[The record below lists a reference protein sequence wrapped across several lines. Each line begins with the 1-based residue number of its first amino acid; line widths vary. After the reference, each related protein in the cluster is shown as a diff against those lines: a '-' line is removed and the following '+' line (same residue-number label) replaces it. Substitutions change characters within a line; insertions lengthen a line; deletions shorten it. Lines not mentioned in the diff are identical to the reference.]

1 MRRWIFLLIITVFIV
16 GGIFIGDLSLKHV
29 KANAQ
34 TNTQVAEDNSD
45 IDEADVTDISSLR
58 NFWRLT
64 EKGGNI
70 RWAIF
75 FILFLG
81 IFVISLKSIELI
93 LDRIKSKELAN
104 ADFRGM
110 SFPQLKALV
119 DRQPENLF
127 SRLFYMMNK
136 VFGTTKSAEGFRE
149 EIGSYIQIQQD
160 SFKTFQT
167 RMAFLSDTA
176 GALGLL
182 GTVWGIFI
190 TFYSGN
196 VDSQIMVSGM
206 GIALITTLM
215 GLIVSMILNLCS
227 TEIFSIFNKRMDLVT
242 TKAEEFRL
250 RLMEIQ
256 QGPVS
261 YKEIVRETEIAALPE
276 EKIEEEVIESK
287 EEIAPT
293 VIVEKPKV
301 EEEAI
306 KAELPVPFEIQLVE
320 GNNQT
325 GEVISKLK
333 KPLTVAVVSEDG
345 TKLQDI
351 TVRFDVIDNL
361 GKLNGDFSVQE
372 LKTDSKGF
380 ASCTWTL
387 GSKSGQHFV
396 KVSSD
401 NLEEKTFM
409 AEAIS
414 ARPASLKIIEGNA
427 QNARCDQ
434 VLPDAL
440 MVNLV
445 DKYENAIEDHEI
457 TFKVINGNGTFPD
470 FDKDSKVIIRTDANG
485 QAGIKYKLG
494 PNPGFNSVKVSANQL
509 KEGIEFQ
516 ELAQ

>member
-1 MRRWIFLLIITVFIV
+1 MRRWIFLFVITICIV
-16 GGIFIGDLSLKHV
+16 GGVRLGDLGLIPA

-34 TNTQVAEDNSD
+34 INTQVDEDVSD
-45 IDEADVTDISSLR
+45 ADEGDVTDIGSLR

-64 EKGGNI
+64 EKGGKI

-75 FILFLG
+75 FVLFLG

-119 DRQPENLF
+119 DRQPQNLF
-127 SRLFYMMNK
+127 SRLFFMMNK
-136 VFGTTKSAEGFRE
+136 VFSTTASAEGFRE
-149 EIGSYIQIQQD
+149 EIGSYIQTQQD

-190 TFYSGN
+190 TFFSGN
-196 VDSQIMVSGM
+196 VDSQLMVSGM

-227 TEIFSIFNKRMDLVT
+227 TEIFSVFNKRMDLVAI
-242 TKAEEFRL
+242 KAEEFRL

-256 QGPVS
+256 QFAS
-261 YKEIVRETEIAALPE
+261 HKELVREPEVTAAPE
-276 EKIEEEVIESK
+276 KMTEEETIEK
-287 EEIAPT
+287 KEIAPT
-293 VIVEKPKV
+293 VVVEKPTVV
-301 EEEAI
+301 EEVIEPGV
-306 KAELPVPFEIQLVE
+306 PVPYEIQLVD

-325 GEVISKLK
+325 GEVMSKLK
-333 KPLTVAVVSEDG
+333 KLLTVAVVSEDG
-345 TKLQDI
+345 TKLQGI
-351 TVRFDVIDNL
+351 NVRFDVIDNM

-380 ASCTWTL
+380 ASCSWML
-387 GSKSGQHFV
+387 GAKSGQHFV
-396 KVSSD
+396 KVTSD
-401 NLEEKTFM
+401 SLEEKTFV

-414 ARPASLKIIEGNA
+414 ARPESLKIIEGNA
-427 QNARCDQ
+427 QNAKCNQ
-434 VLPDAL
+434 ILP
-440 MVNLV
+440 NELV
-445 DKYENAIEDHEI
+445 IKLTDKYENNIEDYEI
-457 TFKVINGNGTFPD
+457 TFKVMNGNGIFPD
-470 FDKDSKVIIRTDANG
+470 FEKDSKITLRTNTNG
-485 QAGIKYKLG
+485 QARVKYQLG
-494 PNPGFNSVKVSANQL
+494 PNPGFNSIRVSANQL
-509 KEGIEFQ
+509 KAGVEFQ